1 MGAVRRG
8 KALPDHGQR
17 HRGPAPDLG
26 YMYRNQELPAA
37 LARGQLRHLDNY
49 NAVRKAN
56 VQFLS
61 RELAKIPG
69 VVPPYCPQECGHVY
83 FMYNVRFDPA
93 AAGVQCEPRK
103 FRIAVEK
110 ALYREGV
117 LVGQWQTMPVPA
129 QDLVQEQARVRRH
142 RVSLDDQRSEGDPLR
157 LRSGSVPAGAEAL

>member
-1 MGAVRRG
+1 MENYRACVGHRS
-8 KALPDHGQR
+8 LDHGQR

-103 FRIAVEK
+103 FRIAV
-110 ALYREGV
+110 
-117 LVGQWQTMPVPA
+117 
-129 QDLVQEQARVRRH
+129 
-142 RVSLDDQRSEGDPLR
+142 
-157 LRSGSVPAGAEAL
+157 